1 MKKKKHRRG
10 RLVLKLLAMLI
21 LVGVL
26 VFFLFQTREV
36 QVKGNEYYGD
46 SSMKSWIQNDK
57 YAVNTLYIFAKYNY
71 TDVALPSAVESVKIS
86 LKNPWTVVATVTEK
100 QMYGYVQISDEERLY
115 FDQNGMAALQT
126 KKEIDGVP
134 LIEGLELDTTKVK
147 MGKTLPVSDKSI
159 FKKIVEAAKYLN
171 KYQLTPDR
179 LVCGTDGKSLVLY
192 FGKVQVLIGESSYE
206 ERLAQISPIL
216 AALQEKD
223 ADAEGIL
230 HLENYE
236 EGSSSIRFVPK
247 QAGTSGQKSGDGSGD
262 ASGDGAGDESG
273 DESGNESGDTSAD
286 ESGSASEDN
295 SADNSGDG
303 TADDSGDASVEE

>member
-1 MKKKKHRRG
+1 MKKKKHKRG

-71 TDVALPSAVESVKIS
+71 TDAALPSAVESVKIS
-86 LKNPWTVVATVTEK
+86 LKNPWTVVANVTEK

-126 KKEIDGVP
+126 KKEIEGAP
-134 LIEGLELDTTKVK
+134 LIEGLELDATKIK
-147 MGKTLPVSDKSI
+147 MGKILPVSDKSI

-216 AALQEKD
+216 TALQEKD
-223 ADAEGIL
+223 ADAEGTL

-247 QAGTSGQKSGDGSGD
+247 QAGTSDQKSGDGS
-262 ASGDGAGDESG
+262 SDES
-273 DESGNESGDTSAD
+273 A
-286 ESGSASEDN
+286 
-295 SADNSGDG
+295 
-303 TADDSGDASVEE
+303 EE

>member
-1 MKKKKHRRG
+1 MKKKKHKRG
-10 RLVLKLLAMLI
+10 RLVLKLLVMFI

-26 VFFLFQTREV
+26 VFFLFQTRKV

-71 TDVALPSAVESVKIS
+71 TDAALPSAVESMKIS

-115 FDQNGMAALQT
+115 FDQNGMAALQA

-134 LIEGLELDTTKVK
+134 LIEGLELDVTKVK
-147 MGKTLPVSDKSI
+147 MEKVLPVSDKSI

-223 ADAEGIL
+223 ADAEGTL

-247 QAGTSGQKSGDGSGD
+247 QADTSDQKSGDGS
-262 ASGDGAGDESG
+262 SDESG
-273 DESGNESGDTSAD
+273 DSSEDTSGDEA
-286 ESGSASEDN
+286 GSTSEDS
-295 SADNSGDG
+295 SANNSGDS
-303 TADDSGDASVEE
+303 TADGSGDESAEE

>member
-1 MKKKKHRRG
+1 MKKKKHKRG
-10 RLVLKLLAMLI
+10 RLVLKLLVMLI

-46 SSMKSWIQNDK
+46 SSMKSWIQND
-57 YAVNTLYIFAKYNY
+57 NY
-71 TDVALPSAVESVKIS
+71 TDAALPSAVESMKIS

-115 FDQNGMAALQT
+115 FDQNGMAALQA

-134 LIEGLELDTTKVK
+134 LIEGLELDATKVK
-147 MGKTLPVSDKSI
+147 MGKVLPVSDKSI

-179 LVCGTDGKSLVLY
+179 LVCGTDGKSLMLY

-223 ADAEGIL
+223 ADAEGTL

-247 QAGTSGQKSGDGSGD
+247 QADTSDQKSEDGSSDESGDSLEDTSGDGSGD
-262 ASGDGAGDESG
+262 ES
-273 DESGNESGDTSAD
+273 A
-286 ESGSASEDN
+286 
-295 SADNSGDG
+295 
-303 TADDSGDASVEE
+303 EE